1 MIILG
6 IETATP
12 SGGVALM
19 DEQRLLGSVLRH
31 GGRSHSQRIM
41 AGLDS
46 LLRDLGLTTA
56 KLAGV
61 AVSVGPGSFTGVRVG
76 LAAAKALAYAAEIPL
91 VGVSTL
97 EAFAYR
103 ALGADCGGVVSD
115 PPPLLCPILDA
126 RRGEV
131 YWTLYDPTPN
141 ADAKAKAKAKEQTE
155 SKREAEGV
163 AEGVAAEKSEMA
175 AWGPRLARLLP
186 ESSGRAEKI
195 AQALAAALPPG
206 KDVLLFGEGAIRARG
221 ELTRV
226 LGSRARFAPPPR
238 MVPGPEEVA
247 WLGWR
252 RLRAGE
258 RDDPMTLMPVYLR
271 APDVQFPR
279 RKTSPADSDDKR
291 L

>member
-19 DEQRLLGSVLRH
+19 DEHHLLGSVLRY

-46 LLRDLGLTTA
+46 LLHDLGLTTA
-56 KLAGV
+56 KLSGV

-103 ALGADCGGVVSD
+103 ALGADCGGGVSD
-115 PPPLLCPILDA
+115 SPPLLCPILDA

-131 YWTLYDPTPN
+131 YWTLYDPSPGAGAAVARDMEPKATP
-141 ADAKAKAKAKEQTE
+141 
-155 SKREAEGV
+155 SGS
-163 AEGVAAEKSEMA
+163 G
-175 AWGPRLARLLP
+175 LARLVP
-186 ESSGRAEKI
+186 ESSTRADTI
-195 AQALAAALPPG
+195 ARALAEALPPG
-206 KDVLLFGEGAIRARG
+206 KDVLLFGEGAIRAQG

-279 RKTSPADSDDKR
+279 RMAAPARHNDNSAK
-291 L
+291 